1 MCDSDNDIN
10 LWLDLE
16 EGEISQEEFERRMY
30 GIEYK
35 ETYWEDDSETIQM
48 EDYLMQENECD
59 KNIGTNELEQ
69 AFINKLYED
78 TKTDKILWTGL
89 FCDKHGKNKLVDK
102 CIDKIIK
109 RNCSNNTNGMFKLA
123 AQSCDNISKSNYS
136 NDVVGSLFILNTSFQ
151 SLEVLLVTRYF
162 PENMAQKG
170 KNECNDAGQESEI
183 FMQEDD
189 TTVYPDISQLEAI
202 NFAVMNNSDLNEV
215 KTPDLDD
222 IDILDV
228 DYEEVM
234 LLLQEIYRQLN
245 GKIISSNRDN
255 MIAYLGNMCNR
266 TKPAHA
272 SNYSNVPDEEI
283 PF

>member
-89 FCDKHGKNKLVDK
+89 FCDKRGKNKLVDK
-102 CIDKIIK
+102 CIDKIDKCDFNINPK
-109 RNCSNNTNGMFKLA
+109 NINNI
-123 AQSCDNISKSNYS
+123 NISCKYCKYKDLCYMTQK
-136 NDVVGSLFILNTSFQ
+136 DVEEIVLQ
-151 SLEVLLVTRYF
+151 EVET
-162 PENMAQKG
+162 
-170 KNECNDAGQESEI
+170 
-183 FMQEDD
+183 
-189 TTVYPDISQLEAI
+189 
-202 NFAVMNNSDLNEV
+202 NEV
-215 KTPDLDD
+215 
-222 IDILDV
+222 
-228 DYEEVM
+228 
-234 LLLQEIYRQLN
+234 
-245 GKIISSNRDN
+245 
-255 MIAYLGNMCNR
+255 
-266 TKPAHA
+266 
-272 SNYSNVPDEEI
+272 DE
-283 PF
+283 

>member
-1 MCDSDNDIN
+1 MCDSDDDIN

-89 FCDKHGKNKLVDK
+89 FCDKRGKNKLVDK
-102 CIDKIIK
+102 CIDKIIQ

-123 AQSCDNISKSNYS
+123 AQSCDNISKSDYS

-151 SLEVLLVTRYF
+151 SLEVLLATRYF
-162 PENMAQKG
+162 PENTAQKG
-170 KNECNDAGQESEI
+170 KNECNDAGHESEI
-183 FMQEDD
+183 FIQEDN
-189 TTVYPDISQLEAI
+189 TTVYPDISQLETI
-202 NFAVMNNSDLNEV
+202 NFAVMNNNDLNEV

-245 GKIISSNRDN
+245 GRVISSNRDD
-255 MIAYLGNMCNR
+255 MIAYLGNMRNQA
-266 TKPAHA
+266 KPAHA
-272 SNYSNVPDEEI
+272 SDYSNVTDEEI